1 MSGSKMKQK
10 VRRKITKSIIDS
22 ASPLPT
28 EYTIWDTAI
37 SGFGLKVT
45 PAGSKSFLLYY
56 RTKTGRQRKPII
68 GRYGQLT
75 VDAARDI
82 AQQWL
87 GRIASGD
94 DISAERINARRSET
108 IADLCERFIAEYAE
122 VYKKPRSVRTDKANI
137 ENHVLPLIGKL
148 KVTEVTRS
156 DMHRLKD
163 DVSKGKSARKLK
175 ARPRGRRNIKGGQ
188 GIANRVMA
196 LMSKMFAC
204 AIDWELRSDNP
215 ALGIRKFKEQRRDRF
230 LNGDE
235 IYRLTRSLD
244 KAEKE
249 LLEYPSAINAIRML
263 MYTGLRLTEVTLL
276 EWNDVN
282 FERGT
287 IRLKDSKTGGRIV
300 PLNGLALD
308 VIRKQQEH
316 SSADLVFES
325 IRNDAP
331 IALTRPW
338 YRIREMSEIDS
349 TANLHCLRHTFASWA
364 VMNGQSLPQIG
375 ALLGHKSAQTTLRY
389 ADHATDAL
397 RSYSEQ
403 TADVFRKLTN

>member
-1 MSGSKMKQK
+1 MTRKAK
-10 VRRKITKSIIDS
+10 RKITKSVID
-22 ASPLPT
+22 AATPLPK
-28 EYTIWDTAI
+28 EYIIWDTAI
-37 SGFGLKVT
+37 NGFGLKVT
-45 PAGSKSFLLYY
+45 PTGTKTFLLYY

-75 VDAARDI
+75 TDAARDI

-87 GRIASGD
+87 GRIASGE
-94 DISAERINARRSET
+94 DISAERIKAKRSET
-108 IADLCERFIAEYAE
+108 IADLCERFISDYAE
-122 VYKKPRSVRTDKANI
+122 VYKKPRSIRTDRANI
-137 ENHVLPLIGKL
+137 ENHVLPLIGNL
-148 KVTEVTRS
+148 KVAEVTRS

-175 ARPRGRRNIKGGQ
+175 ARPRGRRNIKGGN

-204 AIDWELRSDNP
+204 AVDWELRSDNP

-230 LNGDE
+230 LDADE
-235 IYRLTRSLD
+235 IHRLT
-244 KAEKE
+244 KALNKADDE
-249 LLEYPSAINAIRML
+249 LLEYPSAVNAIRML

-276 EWNDVN
+276 EWEDVN

-300 PLNGLALD
+300 PLNSLALD
-308 VIRKQQEH
+308 VLKSQKEH
-316 SSADLVFES
+316 SSCDLVFES
-325 IRNDAP
+325 IRDDAP

-338 YRIREMSEIDS
+338 YRIREMADIDS

-364 VMNGQSLPQIG
+364 VMNGQSLSQVG

-397 RSYSEQ
+397 RSYSER
-403 TADVFRKLTN
+403 TADVFRKLSD